1 MTADVA
7 LQGYKPMFHGG
18 SARFTHSNRGEIGQ
32 QSEVGKSHASRC
44 RRRCTTVRLVARFP
58 IFVCV
63 FLTGVSACGQS
74 PSNVNPA
81 AQPKAMTS
89 EHVGSLACAECHKEI
104 YSKYVQTGMGRSMS
118 LVTPE
123 FLKGWPSSGS
133 LDDKNTGLHFDV
145 YARDAHL
152 FQSEYQLD
160 PNGQEIF
167 RDTRELEWIIG
178 AGENGFGGL
187 VREGEYLFQSPLSF
201 YSKAGRWELSPGY
214 ELGNAGFNRPI
225 LPGCISCHSGQANPM
240 PEGNGRFANTPFS
253 ELAIGCENC
262 HGPGLAHVLVHQ
274 TGFENDQ
281 GHDSSIVNPASLAP
295 ALADNICM
303 LCHQTGDV
311 RVLKPGK
318 DYKDFRPG
326 TPLDDAI
333 SILMVPP
340 KRESPPQQDLLE
352 HYYSMTLS
360 KCYRKSGEKLS
371 CISCHDPHVEPT
383 REEAPAYFKKKCLAC
398 HTEKSCTLP
407 LQVREHL
414 QPADDCA
421 GCHMQ
426 KRDVREISHSS
437 ITNHRILTRPDE
449 PFPDIAFQQTTPA
462 LPDLIHLNPAP
473 GRKGTAPPALVL
485 LQAYGELVEKHPE
498 YLTRYYTVL
507 DQLERTDPGDPLVQ
521 GALGNRDLHAGK
533 YQQAVEHLKRPI
545 KEGHAK
551 TVLYTDLA
559 EALVKLDRASEAVEI
574 LKEAA
579 DRDPFNAELRKRLI
593 VQLIQVKD
601 YVNAKAQMEDYVG
614 YFPADSFMRQLLARV
629 QSMGQPK

>member
-1 MTADVA
+1 
-7 LQGYKPMFHGG
+7 
-18 SARFTHSNRGEIGQ
+18 
-32 QSEVGKSHASRC
+32 
-44 RRRCTTVRLVARFP
+44 
-58 IFVCV
+58 
-63 FLTGVSACGQS
+63 
-74 PSNVNPA
+74 
-81 AQPKAMTS
+81 MTS

-225 LPGCISCHSGQANPM
+225 LPGCISCHSGQPNPM
-240 PEGNGRFANTPFS
+240 PEGNGHFANTPFS

-262 HGPGLAHVLVHQ
+262 HGPGIAHVLAHQ
-274 TGFENDQ
+274 TGLENDQ
-281 GHDSSIVNPASLAP
+281 GHDSSIVNPASLTP

-303 LCHQTGDV
+303 SCHQTGDV

-318 DYKDFRPG
+318 NYKDFRPG

-407 LQVREHL
+407 LQVREHA
-414 QPADDCA
+414 QSADDCA

-426 KRDVREISHSS
+426 KRAVREISHSS
-437 ITNHRILTRPDE
+437 ITNHRILARPDE
-449 PFPDIAFQQTTPA
+449 PFPDIAFQQTTQA

-473 GRKGTAPPALVL
+473 GKKDTAPPALVL

-498 YLTRYYTVL
+498 YLTRYYAVL

-601 YVNAKAQMEDYVG
+601 YVNARAQMEDYVG
-614 YFPADSFMRQLLARV
+614 HFPADSFMRQLLARV
-629 QSMGQPK
+629 QSMEQPK